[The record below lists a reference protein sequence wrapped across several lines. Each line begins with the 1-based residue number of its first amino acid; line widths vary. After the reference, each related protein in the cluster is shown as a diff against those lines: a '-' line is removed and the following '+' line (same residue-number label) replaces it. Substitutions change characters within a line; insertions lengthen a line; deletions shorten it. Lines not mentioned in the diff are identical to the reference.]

1 MHAGPGS
8 VGHVAA
14 IVIAS
19 FAVMTSQ
26 FTGSAPMARND
37 DGQKKSAVATTT
49 GAAEKRVA
57 EQARQAAG
65 RHRQQSSSGHIPGQ
79 SRNRADLGMLRLWGW
94 RLHRLVSLTPTYGGE
109 NGVPHSSTRKI

>member
-1 MHAGPGS
+1 MGATEKTLALLTFPPRMHAGPGS

-79 SRNRADLGMLRLWGW
+79 SRNRADDLRHAA
-94 RLHRLVSLTPTYGGE
+94 RR
-109 NGVPHSSTRKI
+109 R